1 MLMEMLLFNQV
12 VTNILSDFIVHILIS
27 FLGTVLFLARYV
39 HNNRKKIRMLKDELD
54 IDQEKTRLEKSEE
67 EVENVEEMVS
77 DVQRS
82 VHRLERYFVGDE
94 DNPSDDGLI
103 VDVEEMKGE
112 LQDVRDALIKIEQQ
126 SDEVNFD
133 EDKL

>member
-1 MLMEMLLFNQV
+1 
-12 VTNILSDFIVHILIS
+12 
-27 FLGTVLFLARYV
+27 
-39 HNNRKKIRMLKDELD
+39 MLKDELD